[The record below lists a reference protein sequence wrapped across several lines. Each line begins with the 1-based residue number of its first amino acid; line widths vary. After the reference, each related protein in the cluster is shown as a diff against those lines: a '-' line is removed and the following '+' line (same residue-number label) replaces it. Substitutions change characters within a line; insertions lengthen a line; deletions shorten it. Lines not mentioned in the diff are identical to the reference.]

1 MIQAV
6 PRALQLLRTDVRLG
20 EMLLVGLIRGG
31 VSVTNAVVWTMIVHL
46 GGWLANVHLGNRHL
60 AAIVIVITA
69 VTMIGQLL
77 LAPPNG
83 EAN

>member
-6 PRALQLLRTDVRLG
+6 PRALQLLRSDVRLG
-20 EMLLVGLIRGG
+20 EILLVGLIRGG
-31 VSVTNAVVWTMIVHL
+31 VSVTNAIVWTMIVQL
-46 GGWLANVHLGNRHL
+46 GGWLANVDLGNRHL
-60 AAIVIVITA
+60 AAMVIVIAA